1 MRMDRD
7 TEIGGQQDRFP
18 LTRGSII
25 EGVRSDDPRSRERAW
40 ELLVAAYWK
49 PIYKHIRMKW
59 GASNEQAKDW
69 TQGFFASAMEK
80 SFVERYT
87 AQKAGF
93 RTYLRVCADG
103 YVANERKAAGRVKRG
118 GDQRFVSLDFA
129 EADAEFLRCR
139 RPADD
144 EETYFDRECA
154 RSLLERAIENF
165 RVACEQADKRTHY
178 SLFERYDLHCA
189 EGSQRPTYD
198 QLAAEFNLPVTQ
210 VTNFL
215 AWARRSFRGC
225 VLGVLRELTANDEEF
240 RDETRRILGT
250 IS

>member
-1 MRMDRD
+1 MDRD

>member
-1 MRMDRD
+1 MDRD

-40 ELLVAAYWK
+40 ESLVSAYWK

-80 SFVERYT
+80 PFVERYT

-103 YVANERKAAGRVKRG
+103 YVANERKAAGRAKRG

-129 EADAEFLRCR
+129 GADAEFSYCR
-139 RPADD
+139 SAEDP
-144 EETYFDRECA
+144 EESYFDRECA
-154 RSLLERAIENF
+154 RSLLERAIESF
-165 RVACEQADKRTHY
+165 RVACEQADKRTQY
-178 SLFERYDLHCA
+178 SLFERYDLHSTQA
-189 EGSQRPTYD
+189 GRRPTYD
-198 QLAAEFNLPVTQ
+198 QLAAEYNLPVTQ

-215 AWARRSFRGC
+215 AWSRRSFRIC
-225 VLGVLRELTANDEEF
+225 VLDALRELTADDEEF
-240 RDETRRILGT
+240 RDEARRILGT
-250 IS
+250 TS

>member
-1 MRMDRD
+1 MDRD

-40 ELLVAAYWK
+40 EQLVAAYWK

-80 SFVERYT
+80 PFVERYT

-103 YVANERKAAGRVKRG
+103 YVANERKAAGREKRG

-129 EADAEFLRCR
+129 DADIEFSRV
-139 RPADD
+139 RPAADD
-144 EETYFDRECA
+144 EESYFDRECA
-154 RSLLERAIENF
+154 RSLLERAIESF
-165 RVACEQADKRTHY
+165 RVSCEQSDKRTQF
-178 SLFERYDLHCA
+178 SLFERYDLHSA

-198 QLAAEFNLPVTQ
+198 QLAAESDLPVTQ

-215 AWARRSFRGC
+215 AWSRRSFRVC
-225 VLGVLRELTANDEEF
+225 VLDVLRELTANDEEF
-240 RDETRRILGT
+240 RDEARRILGT
-250 IS
+250 TL

>member
-1 MRMDRD
+1 MDRD
-7 TEIGGQQDRFP
+7 TEIGGGQDRFP
-18 LTRGSII
+18 PTRGSII

-80 SFVERYT
+80 PFVERYA

-103 YVANERKAAGRVKRG
+103 YVANERKAAGRAKRG

-129 EADAEFLRCR
+129 DADTEFSHGRS
-139 RPADD
+139 PADD
-144 EETYFDRECA
+144 EESYFDRECA
-154 RSLLERAIENF
+154 RSLLERAIESF
-165 RVACEQADKRTHY
+165 RIACEQADKRTQF
-178 SLFERYDLHCA
+178 SLFERYDLHSA
-189 EGSQRPTYD
+189 ESGKPPTYD

-215 AWARRSFRGC
+215 AWARRSFRRC
-225 VLGVLRELTANDEEF
+225 VFDVLRELTANDEEF
-240 RDETRRILGT
+240 RDEARRVLGT
-250 IS
+250 TS